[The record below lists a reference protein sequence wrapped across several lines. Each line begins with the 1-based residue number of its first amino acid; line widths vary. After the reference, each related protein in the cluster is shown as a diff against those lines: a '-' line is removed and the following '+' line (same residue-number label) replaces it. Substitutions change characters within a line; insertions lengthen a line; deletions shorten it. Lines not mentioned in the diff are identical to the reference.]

1 MGLSLV
7 LQLVTLN
14 DLEPRNGRYVALF
27 PNSVPLGPITSHSLK
42 FDSCCLQQK
51 RSPKNLRFESI

>member
-27 PNSVPLGPITSHSLK
+27 PNSVPWG
-42 FDSCCLQQK
+42 Q
-51 RSPKNLRFESI
+51 LRHTR